1 MRSSFC
7 LPKSLSISGRS
18 GGIRKLHTPFSGR
31 DDADRAGLFCPG
43 TRTGVREPVSI
54 LSFQQGKN
62 VASIS
67 FYEGKNHQ
75 NIIVVAPRARVR
87 AVEILASLRPNRNRD
102 RYRNRGKDFDPD
114 FDSDFDLD
122 PAALV
127 IMRIAARRTCA

>member
-18 GGIRKLHTPFSGR
+18 GGIRKLHTPFPGR

-87 AVEILASLRPNRNRD
+87 AVEIWHPSVQIEIGID
-102 RYRNRGKDFDPD
+102 
-114 FDSDFDLD
+114 
-122 PAALV
+122 
-127 IMRIAARRTCA
+127 IEIEERISIPISIAISIWIPPPWS